1 MCTPTRGKLTPLH
14 CGLQKC
20 NPKTLETFTTTLSNT
35 TYAGYKNVTR
45 KEVGITNYLSSV
57 TGALMV
63 ETPQSVPTAPSMH
76 RHTMRAVLVIDQFCV
91 VRTKKFLHQKDRV
104 KVRVGVSMLQFYT
117 IQSYPVHLRWILGR
131 NMG

>member
-1 MCTPTRGKLTPLH
+1 MQIFSIEENDLVLFAVRTDF
-14 CGLQKC
+14 
-20 NPKTLETFTTTLSNT
+20 NSWE
-35 TYAGYKNVTR
+35 NVL
-45 KEVGITNYLSSV
+45 VLSSV
-57 TGALMV
+57 VGILKV
-63 ETPQSVPTAPSMH
+63 ETPQSVPTAPSMQ
-76 RHTMRAVLVIDQFCV
+76 RHTMRVVLVIDQFCV